1 MQADEMLELWHSQ
14 GWLRP
19 LDLAFARFIAR
30 YEPAQPLVW
39 LAAALCSY
47 QIKQGHVCLDLAKL
61 AANPLATLGLSRE
74 LSLSQ
79 QQALQHQFA
88 SVSLTQWQAVI
99 TQSAVVDNGAGS
111 NPMVLVAQRLYLRR
125 YWQYE
130 FDIASEI
137 KQRLVQTE
145 TIAELPPAGALR
157 PLIEQLFQGGSPSA
171 QRVKPDWQQL
181 ACAVACRSA
190 FTVITGGPGTGKT
203 TTVVRLLALLQ
214 LLQLR
219 QNAPLLEIRLA
230 APTGKAAA
238 RLKESI
244 SGAVDRLALLDI
256 PGYNQIQQAVP
267 TNVSTIHRLLG
278 IKAGSKS
285 LRYNRYQPL
294 PLDVLVL
301 DEASMVDVEMMA
313 ALLQALPPEAR
324 IILLGDKDQLSSVE
338 AGALLAELCKK
349 ASAGDYLPATAA
361 WLTEQTGQSVPDGL
375 INPDGSILSQHIV
388 MLRYSHRFG
397 QDSGI
402 GQLAAMVNKG
412 EFDPVIWQQHPSELL
427 LLQAV
432 SSSDASFQ
440 QLILNGKKL
449 NGAFGYQHYLSV
461 ASRAF
466 TDQPQFAEP
475 EQQDS
480 WAKKVLEAYSCFQV
494 LAVTRKGGWGVE
506 QLNLSI
512 QTILAK
518 AGLIDSEHQWFAGR
532 PVMITRNDYQLG
544 LMNGD
549 IGICLPKVLRQPDGS
564 LSSSLRVAFAVA
576 EGIKWVIPARLNAVE
591 TVFAMTVH
599 KSQGSEFRHT
609 VLAIAEHD
617 TGMLNRE
624 LLYTA
629 ITRASA
635 RFTLVCADPHHLAA
649 AVQRQTTRSGGLS
662 LALTSQ

>member
-1 MQADEMLELWHSQ
+1 MQADEMLEHWQNQ

-30 YEPAQPLVW
+30 YEPTQPLVW

-61 AANPLATLGLSRE
+61 AANPLATLGLSTE

-79 QQALQHQFA
+79 QQALHQQFA
-88 SVSLTQWQAVI
+88 SVSPAQWQAVL

-137 KQRLVQTE
+137 KQRLAQTE
-145 TIAELPPAGALR
+145 TIAELLPAGALR
-157 PLIEQLFQGGSPSA
+157 PLIEQLFQGGSPSSP
-171 QRVKPDWQQL
+171 QVKPDWQQL

-219 QNAPLLEIRLA
+219 QSAPLLEIRLA

-256 PGYNQIQQAVP
+256 PGYQQIQQAVP

-278 IKAGSKS
+278 VKAGSKS

-313 ALLQALPPEAR
+313 ALLQALPSAAR

-338 AGALLAELCKK
+338 AGALLAELCKQ
-349 ASAGDYLPATAA
+349 ASAGDYQPATAT
-361 WLTEQTGQSVPDGL
+361 WLAEQTGQSVPDKL

-388 MLRYSHRFG
+388 MLRHSHRFG

-402 GQLAAMVNKG
+402 GQLAAMVNQG
-412 EFDPVIWQQHPSELL
+412 QFDPVIWQQHPSELL
-427 LLQAV
+427 LLQAA
-432 SSSDASFQ
+432 SSSEMSFQ
-440 QLILNGKKL
+440 QLILNGNNL
-449 NGAFGYQHYLSV
+449 SESFGYQHYLSV
-461 ASRAF
+461 VAAL
-466 TDQPQFAEP
+466 DNVLEP
-475 EQQDS
+475 EQQDNG
-480 WAKKVLEAYSCFQV
+480 AKKVLNAYSCFQV
-494 LAVTRKGGWGVE
+494 LAATRKGDWGVE
-506 QLNLSI
+506 QLNLKI
-512 QTILAK
+512 QNILVK
-518 AGLIDSEHQWFAGR
+518 AGLIDAAHQWFAGR
-532 PVMITRNDYQLG
+532 PVMVTRNDYQLG

-549 IGICLPKVLRQPDGS
+549 IGICLPKLLRQPDGS
-564 LSSSLRVAFAVA
+564 ILSSLRVAFAVA

-635 RFTLVCADPHHLAA
+635 RFSLVCAEPHYLAA
-649 AVQRQTTRSGGLS
+649 AVQRQTMRSGGLS
-662 LALTSQ
+662 LTLSSQR